1 MQVHEDVKNFLKL
14 KKKRKIYQK
23 KENEKEKKRKGK
35 RFAVVSNIIYKRF
48 GCTDFHKE
56 TL

>member
-23 KENEKEKKRKGK
+23 KENEKKRKEK
-35 RFAVVSNIIYKRF
+35 VKDLLLSV
-48 GCTDFHKE
+48 T
-56 TL
+56 